1 MDYSTSITGII
12 NQIDTVLED
21 LNIFEEVTTNV
32 RLEQKNYLFPRADIL
47 IDRDELVDEII
58 SMPHRLHRLT
68 IRVIMAYKAYRQEDG
83 LSNIID
89 LMGFVHDSIEDQRRL
104 HLNDLVDDIWI
115 HSTEYSYIVG
125 QDNIML
131 YVANV
136 LLYVDF
142 RI

>member
-1 MDYSTSITGII
+1 
-12 NQIDTVLED
+12 
-21 LNIFEEVTTNV
+21 
-32 RLEQKNYLFPRADIL
+32 
-47 IDRDELVDEII
+47 
-58 SMPHRLHRLT
+58 
-68 IRVIMAYKAYRQEDG
+68 MAYKAYRQEDG

-89 LMGFVHDSIEDQRRL
+89 LMGSVHDSIEDQRRL